1 MKTLVNVLDIFVRAD
16 GAILIILGLIFW
28 TGNADALIPVHM
40 ALGIALVLALWTLA
54 ALAATSGV
62 NLGLVAVAFI
72 WGLVTPAL
80 GLTQTRILPT
90 QGHWIIQVAH
100 LLVGLTAIAL
110 AQMLARATRRNMRG
124 VAVKRTS
131 AAAS

>member
-1 MKTLVNVLDIFVRAD
+1 MKTLVNILDMFVRVDA
-16 GAILIILGLIFW
+16 AALILLGILFW

-40 ALGIALVLALWTLA
+40 TLGIALVLVLW
-54 ALAATSGV
+54 ALAVVAAIAGA
-62 NLGLVAVAFI
+62 NLGLVALAFV

-80 GLTQTRILPT
+80 GLTQTRLLPD

-110 AQMLARATRRNMRG
+110 AQLLARTARRRMAG
-124 VAVKRTS
+124 
-131 AAAS
+131 AAPRAMSPAR

>member
-1 MKTLVNVLDIFVRAD
+1 MKTLVNILDIFVRVDA
-16 GAILIILGLIFW
+16 AALILLGILFW

-40 ALGIALVLALWTLA
+40 TLGIALVLVLW
-54 ALAATSGV
+54 ALAVVAAIAGA
-62 NLGLVAVAFI
+62 NLGLVALAFV

-80 GLTQTRILPT
+80 GLTQTRLLPD

-110 AQMLARATRRNMRG
+110 AQLLARTARRRMAG
-124 VAVKRTS
+124 
-131 AAAS
+131 AAPRAMSPAR